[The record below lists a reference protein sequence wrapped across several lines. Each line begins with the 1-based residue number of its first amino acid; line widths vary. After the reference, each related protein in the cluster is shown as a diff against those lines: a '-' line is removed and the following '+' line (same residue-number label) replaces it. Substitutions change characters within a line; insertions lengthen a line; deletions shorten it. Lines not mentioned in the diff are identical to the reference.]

1 MTKWFEEVAN
11 DASNIVSSRVRLSRN
26 WEEYKFPSRLEPDE
40 ARTMIARLKQNF
52 RDLGDRD
59 GQFYEY
65 EDLELMEK
73 LDRTAL
79 RERRLLNRTLAE
91 KTTPGGILCSE
102 DERVSMVL
110 NADDHIRLQVLAS
123 GLDLQ
128 ECYAKADEL
137 DDYIN
142 EKIPYA
148 FNEKYGYLTSY
159 PTNVGTAMKASV
171 VVHLP
176 SLTMN
181 KKFQEL
187 LGDMGRFG
195 TTVRGVY
202 GRGNE
207 NYGDLYEVVNQKT
220 LGITEQE
227 ILELVANVA
236 GQLSAQENQFREV
249 SLSRHRLEREDRRL
263 KALAEKRVLTDPLA
277 FVQDRRLQLDYMQ
290 DKMTSAARTHWDREA
305 RRFAGTVAKLDAL
318 SPLKV
323 LGRGYAMA
331 RTEEGGILRSSAQ
344 VRPGDRIEL
353 RLAQGSLGC
362 RVEEVEGEETHGKE
376 NL

>member
-128 ECYAKADEL
+128 ECYAKADAL

-249 SLSRHRLEREDRRL
+249 SLSRHRLEREERRL

-331 RTEEGGILRSSAQ
+331 RTEDGGILRSSDQ
-344 VRPGDRIEL
+344 VQPGDRIRL

-362 RVEEVEGEETHGKE
+362 RVEEKEDNHGEKE
-376 NL
+376 L

>member
-128 ECYAKADEL
+128 ECYAKADAL

-195 TTVRGVY
+195 TTVRGLQAPY
-202 GRGNE
+202 LRGRGVRGTHP
-207 NYGDLYEVVNQKT
+207 Y
-220 LGITEQE
+220 
-227 ILELVANVA
+227 
-236 GQLSAQENQFREV
+236 LSWKCGKMAIFPLQ
-249 SLSRHRLEREDRRL
+249 SADRRG
-263 KALAEKRVLTDPLA
+263 
-277 FVQDRRLQLDYMQ
+277 QD
-290 DKMTSAARTHWDREA
+290 
-305 RRFAGTVAKLDAL
+305 F
-318 SPLKV
+318 
-323 LGRGYAMA
+323 
-331 RTEEGGILRSSAQ
+331 LRSSCPAPFPLTGPGRGG
-344 VRPGDRIEL
+344 RP
-353 RLAQGSLGC
+353 SGC
-362 RVEEVEGEETHGKE
+362 ACAPAYR
-376 NL
+376 

>member
-1 MTKWFEEVAN
+1 MNMT
-11 DASNIVSSRVRLSRN
+11 
-26 WEEYKFPSRLEPDE
+26 
-40 ARTMIARLKQNF
+40 
-52 RDLGDRD
+52 
-59 GQFYEY
+59 
-65 EDLELMEK
+65 DLELMEK

-128 ECYAKADEL
+128 ECYAKADAL

-181 KKFQEL
+181 KEIS
-187 LGDMGRFG
+187 GTSGR
-195 TTVRGVY
+195 Y
-202 GRGNE
+202 G
-207 NYGDLYEVVNQKT
+207 
-220 LGITEQE
+220 
-227 ILELVANVA
+227 A
-236 GQLSAQENQFREV
+236 FRHD
-249 SLSRHRLEREDRRL
+249 RARRL
-263 KALAEKRVLTDPLA
+263 WQR
-277 FVQDRRLQLDYMQ
+277 Q
-290 DKMTSAARTHWDREA
+290 
-305 RRFAGTVAKLDAL
+305 
-318 SPLKV
+318 
-323 LGRGYAMA
+323 
-331 RTEEGGILRSSAQ
+331 
-344 VRPGDRIEL
+344 
-353 RLAQGSLGC
+353 
-362 RVEEVEGEETHGKE
+362 
-376 NL
+376 

>member
-128 ECYAKADEL
+128 ECYAKADAL

-202 GRGNE
+202 GRGSVRGSQSE
-207 NYGDLYEVVNQKT
+207 DTRHHRTRDSGAGSQRGGAA
-220 LGITEQE
+220 LG
-227 ILELVANVA
+227 A
-236 GQLSAQENQFREV
+236 GKSVPRGFSVE
-249 SLSRHRLEREDRRL
+249 
-263 KALAEKRVLTDPLA
+263 TPPG
-277 FVQDRRLQLDYMQ
+277 
-290 DKMTSAARTHWDREA
+290 
-305 RRFAGTVAKLDAL
+305 AG
-318 SPLKV
+318 
-323 LGRGYAMA
+323 GRGVQV
-331 RTEEGGILRSSAQ
+331 LRRSEICA
-344 VRPGDRIEL
+344 PDD
-353 RLAQGSLGC
+353 AQGSDDISISCLAGIADGLLKPAKFVSIYRLMIGIQPANLQKRSSKPLG
-362 RVEEVEGEETHGKE
+362 REELEAERARYLREELPK
-376 NL
+376 LV

>member
-128 ECYAKADEL
+128 ECYAKADAL

-249 SLSRHRLEREDRRL
+249 SLSRHRLEREDEAYKSYGVL
-263 KALAEKRVLTDPLA
+263 KYARKITEKDARI
-277 FVQDRRLQLDYMQ
+277 FISQL
-290 DKMTSAARTHWDREA
+290 
-305 RRFAGTVAKLDAL
+305 
-318 SPLKV
+318 
-323 LGRGYAMA
+323 MA
-331 RTEEGGILRSSAQ
+331 
-344 VRPGDRIEL
+344 
-353 RLAQGSLGC
+353 
-362 RVEEVEGEETHGKE
+362 GEEDGLLKFKE
-376 NL
+376 EYSLYSLIIGIKPANLNLWSKRPLDKDEMDAVRAAYIRQNLPEII

>member
-128 ECYAKADEL
+128 ECYAKADAL

-249 SLSRHRLEREDRRL
+249 SLSRHRLEREDEAYKSYGVL
-263 KALAEKRVLTDPLA
+263 KYARKITEKDARIFISQLMAGEEDGLMKFNEECSLYSLIIGIKPANLNLWAKRPL
-277 FVQDRRLQLDYMQ
+277 
-290 DKMTSAARTHWDREA
+290 DKDE
-305 RRFAGTVAKLDAL
+305 LDA
-318 SPLKV
+318 
-323 LGRGYAMA
+323 
-331 RTEEGGILRSSAQ
+331 
-344 VRPGDRIEL
+344 VRAAYIR
-353 RLAQGSLGC
+353 Q
-362 RVEEVEGEETHGKE
+362 
-376 NL
+376 NLPEII

>member
-128 ECYAKADEL
+128 ECYAKADAL

-227 ILELVANVA
+227 TLKEAMTFLSHVWAGIADGLLKPAEFVSIYRLMIGIQPANL
-236 GQLSAQENQFREV
+236 Q
-249 SLSRHRLEREDRRL
+249 
-263 KALAEKRVLTDPLA
+263 KRSSKP
-277 FVQDRRLQLDYMQ
+277 
-290 DKMTSAARTHWDREA
+290 
-305 RRFAGTVAKLDAL
+305 
-318 SPLKV
+318 
-323 LGRGYAMA
+323 LGREELEAERA
-331 RTEEGGILRSSAQ
+331 RYLREELPKL
-344 VRPGDRIEL
+344 V
-353 RLAQGSLGC
+353 
-362 RVEEVEGEETHGKE
+362 
-376 NL
+376 

>member
-128 ECYAKADEL
+128 ECYAKADAL

-249 SLSRHRLEREDRRL
+249 SLSRHRLEREDEAYKSYGVL
-263 KALAEKRVLTDPLA
+263 KYARKITEKDARI
-277 FVQDRRLQLDYMQ
+277 FISQL
-290 DKMTSAARTHWDREA
+290 
-305 RRFAGTVAKLDAL
+305 
-318 SPLKV
+318 
-323 LGRGYAMA
+323 MA
-331 RTEEGGILRSSAQ
+331 
-344 VRPGDRIEL
+344 
-353 RLAQGSLGC
+353 
-362 RVEEVEGEETHGKE
+362 GEEDGLMKFNE
-376 NL
+376 ECSLYSLIIGIKPANLNLWAKRPLDKDELDTARAAYIRQNLPEII